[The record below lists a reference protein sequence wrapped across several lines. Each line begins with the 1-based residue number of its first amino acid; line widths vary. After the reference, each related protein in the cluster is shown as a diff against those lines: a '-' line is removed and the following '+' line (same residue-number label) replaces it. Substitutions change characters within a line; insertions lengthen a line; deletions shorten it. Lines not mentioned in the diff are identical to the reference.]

1 MFLFNKATPIKMIA
15 FLFFTVAPQALCLS
29 FDLSGTW
36 YTGSNNGI
44 PYLSDPASNSFT
56 WGTDGTSATASTG
69 SLWSYFSD
77 MTLANDGD
85 AITASFTVT
94 PLDASATTQ
103 SLRFGLFND
112 GGTQVL
118 NDLSGTNSD
127 DGFLSTLGYFV
138 KWNTGGAIGSLS
150 ARTGGKTNPCS
161 DSSLVDNLTETASG
175 SAVTLTQGT
184 AYDMTFTLTRSS
196 AAEYLVSASVD
207 DGTSVT
213 LTEAVTTN
221 INATAFNTFFML
233 LPPAGIDSL
242 EFANMQVEMIPE
254 PATLAILALGSLGLL
269 KRKK

>member
-1 MFLFNKATPIKMIA
+1 MKTKMFVVVML
-15 FLFFTVAPQALCLS
+15 LCVGCSLQAAV
-29 FDLSGTW
+29 DLNGTW
-36 YTGSNNGI
+36 YTGSNNGTPSI
-44 PYLSDPASNSFT
+44 SDPASSSFI
-56 WGTDGTSATASTG
+56 WGTDGTSETASKG
-69 SLWSYFSD
+69 SLWSYFPD
-77 MTLANDGD
+77 MTLVNDGD
-85 AITASFTVT
+85 AITLSFTVT

-118 NDLSGTNSD
+118 NNLNGTNSD
-127 DGFLSTLGYFV
+127 SGFLSTMGYFV
-138 KWNTGGAIGSLS
+138 KWNTGGAIGQLV

-161 DSSLVDNLTETASG
+161 DSGLVNNLTETASG
-175 SAVTLTQGT
+175 PAVTLTQGT
-184 AYDMTFTLTRSS
+184 AYDMTFTLTRNS

-213 LTEAVTTN
+213 LTEATTAT
-221 INATAFNTFFML
+221 INATSFNTFFML
-233 LPPAGIDSL
+233 HPPTGIDSF